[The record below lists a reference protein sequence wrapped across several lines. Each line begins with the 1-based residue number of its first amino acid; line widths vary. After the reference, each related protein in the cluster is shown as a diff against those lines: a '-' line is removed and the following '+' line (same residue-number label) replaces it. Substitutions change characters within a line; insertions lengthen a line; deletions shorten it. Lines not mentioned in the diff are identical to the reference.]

1 MRQSGLFIPKSRPT
15 PMSILRSSPRITGN
29 DRRLPKA
36 IKDMD
41 ILLAAH
47 EGDLSFYMDDLLKKA
62 ELLAHSGDPQV
73 LYIAL
78 SYVYTGEKTR

>member
-1 MRQSGLFIPKSRPT
+1 M
-15 PMSILRSSPRITGN
+15 TG
-29 DRRLPKA
+29 DYQGA

-41 ILLAAH
+41 ILLTAH

-62 ELLAHSGDPQV
+62 ELLAHSGDPLI

-78 SYVYTGEKTR
+78 SYVYTGERLGKPS

>member
-1 MRQSGLFIPKSRPT
+1 M
-15 PMSILRSSPRITGN
+15 TG
-29 DRRLPKA
+29 DYQGA

-62 ELLAHSGDPQV
+62 ELLAHSGDPRSCISLYHTYIQV
-73 LYIAL
+73 
-78 SYVYTGEKTR
+78 KTR